1 MSELFPR
8 KQIAG
13 FAFSIILTVVA
24 LSVYFYDLSYSTAII
39 ILLVTAFAQAGLQFV
54 VFMHS
59 GETEDKWAIY
69 TKVYFMM
76 GIAIFTILGTMLIFL
91 WDM

>member
-13 FAFSIILTVVA
+13 FVFSIVLTVVA
-24 LSVYFYDLSYSTAII
+24 LAVYFYNLSFSTAII
-39 ILLVTAFAQAGLQFV
+39 LLLGTAFAQALLQLV
-54 VFMHS
+54 VFMHA

-69 TKVYFMM
+69 TKIYFMI